1 MTTLIQNIVRS
12 TDAAMARAYLALFPE
27 RSALLTFLF
36 HSLFRNEAEIA
47 RNLIDPL
54 ERTTVAHLR
63 QLIEYYLD
71 SGYRFVSPADVLRGL
86 DGGGKYAML
95 TFDDGYYNNV
105 HALSVLEEYRVPAV
119 FFISTNH
126 VRQNKCFWWD
136 VLYRERVAH
145 GIRPRHVYREGLAF
159 KSLRTHDIEA
169 QLTQR
174 FGQHALL
181 PRGDIDRPFT
191 PGELRDFAASPYV
204 HLGNHTSDHAILTNY
219 SFAEAREQIAGAQQ
233 AIHDMTGV
241 TPISIA
247 YPNGAHN
254 RQIVQTC
261 AEAGLKVGFTIRPQ
275 KTALPLD
282 AKSPDLLRLG
292 RFVPR
297 GRDMM
302 KTQCRTYRSDL
313 QLYGAFRAGY
323 LWLRRGETGR

>member
-1 MTTLIQNIVRS
+1 MTTLIQSIVRS
-12 TDAAMARAYLALFPE
+12 TDAVMARAYLALFPE
-27 RSALLTFLF
+27 RGALLTFLF
-36 HSLFRNEAEIA
+36 HSLFRDDAEIA
-47 RNLIDPL
+47 KDLIDPL
-54 ERTTVAHLR
+54 ERTTVGHLR
-63 QLIEYYLD
+63 QLIGYYLD
-71 SGYRFVSPADVLRGL
+71 SGYRFVSPPDLLQGL
-86 DGGGKYAML
+86 DSGGKYAML

-105 HALSVLEEYRVPAV
+105 HALPVLEEYRVPAV

-136 VLYRERVAH
+136 VVYRERIAH
-145 GIRPRHVYREGLAF
+145 GARPGHIYRETLAL
-159 KSLRTHDIEA
+159 KSLRTSDIEA
-169 QLTQR
+169 QLIKG

-191 PGELRDFAASPYV
+191 PAELRDFAGSPYV
-204 HLGNHTSDHAILTNY
+204 HLGNHTADHAILTNY
-219 SFAEAREQIAGAQQ
+219 SPEEVCEQIAGAQQ
-233 AIHDMTGV
+233 AINDMTGV

-254 RQIVQTC
+254 RQIMQTC

-275 KTALPLD
+275 KTTLPLNGT
-282 AKSPDLLRLG
+282 SPELLRLG

-297 GRDMM
+297 GRDIM